1 MGIVM
6 VPVLGRADR
15 QRFDTRTAGKWT
27 TRGYPYRRIEGGLL
41 LPTPAG
47 QATPHRGR

>member
-15 QRFDTRTAGKWT
+15 QRFDTRTAGEGM
-27 TRGYPYRRIEGGLL
+27 TRGYPYRRIEGGL